1 MGRADVRPGVC
12 QGCGTDAA
20 GEGPLCEACA
30 AIDLAPSLGLRGEP
44 GLAPTLAR
52 HHLPVPGDLTAMIAS
67 AAPDATLTLGAGTYM
82 LTAPLHLSHARR
94 IQGAG
99 LDQTR
104 VIAAPALRGPLVHV
118 HMAAGGLLELLDL
131 TIVYAPD
138 WGDREADIVR
148 VTAGHLRVTRCR
160 LEGTEAVGGAGVR
173 LRSDAE
179 LTLDSAEIVGTG
191 GCGLRA
197 MEDARVEM
205 THVSLSAHAGFG
217 MWVGDRAAVT
227 ATQLTAR
234 GNGRGGAAVEGLG
247 RLELVGGAIVA
258 NGRRGVL
265 IRTAAACRLRESAFE
280 RNAGPGVEVCSAGAL
295 TLEGNQIRGNRGA
308 GVMMGE
314 GARADARANACE
326 ENSEDGFA
334 VFRGARAHL
343 VDNGVSRNGRYG
355 IWVGTGG
362 EAALEG
368 NAAGDNRAGEYMAAY
383 AAVIAP
389 EGQGGAIFG
398 RRSDR
403 AVRPSFE
410 RGRPGGYR
418 QRR

>member
-1 MGRADVRPGVC
+1 MGRAEVRPGVC
-12 QGCGTDAA
+12 QGCGADAA
-20 GEGPLCEACA
+20 GEGPLCGACA

-67 AAPDATLTLGAGTYM
+67 AAPDATLTLGPGTYM
-82 LTAPLHLSHARR
+82 LRAPMHLSHARR

-99 LDQTR
+99 LELTR
-104 VIAAPALRGPLVHV
+104 VIAAPGLRGPLVHV
-118 HMAAGGLLELLDL
+118 HLTAGSTLELADL
-131 TIVYAPD
+131 TIVYAPE

-148 VTAGHLRVTRCR
+148 LTAGRLAVTRCR
-160 LEGTEAVGGAGVR
+160 FEGTEAVGGAGVR
-173 LRSDAE
+173 VRSNAE
-179 LTLDSAEIVGTG
+179 LTFEAGEIVGTG

-197 MEDARVEM
+197 MEDARVRLA
-205 THVSLSAHAGFG
+205 HVTLSAHAGFG

-234 GNGRGGAAVEGLG
+234 GNGRGGLAVESVG
-247 RLELVGGAIVA
+247 RLETQGGAIVA

-265 IRTAAACRLRESAFE
+265 IRTAAPCRLREGAIE
-280 RNAGPGVEVCSAGAL
+280 RNAGPGVEVCSAGEL
-295 TLEGNQIRGNRGA
+295 SLEGNQIRGNRGA

-314 GARADARANACE
+314 GARASARANACE
-326 ENSEDGFA
+326 ENTEDGFA
-334 VFRGARAHL
+334 VFRGARAQL

-362 EAALEG
+362 EAALDG
-368 NAAGDNRAGEYMAAY
+368 NAAGDNRGGEYMAAY

-389 EGQGGAIFG
+389 EGQGGAVFG

-403 AVRPSFE
+403 AVRPNHD